1 MTKSIRSNRPELR
14 GLLEAP
20 TRPCGRKSTS
30 EQGGGVQ
37 YVDSPREIS
46 GDPNQRQ
53 SPSDPSQPT
62 VPSELVS
69 VKTGGGLGD
78 GSRRSTPESSGATP
92 KPPTITHGELAKM
105 PKADQIRIL
114 VKEHVAHSKECQKE
128 ALLGATPCLRSLL
141 TGAQASQ
148 KALQKLIDN
157 EEIEKYVKGWN
168 PWEEKKTFFPSAAP
182 KKDVSRLRFRRNDRA
197 RSSTSLNL
205 TGNPYSCPDK
215 WRKTTQLLQVAAG
228 LYDNLQ

>member
-78 GSRRSTPESSGATP
+78 GSRRSHP
-92 KPPTITHGELAKM
+92 
-105 PKADQIRIL
+105 RIL
-114 VKEHVAHSKECQKE
+114 GSYPETPYDHARRTSKNAESGSNTHPGQGACSPLEGVPKGGPPRRHALLKKLTNWSSSESEGPPKTHRQRGDREVRQRMEPLGRKEDLLPFGGSEERRLQAQVQKKRQSKE
-128 ALLGATPCLRSLL
+128 L
-141 TGAQASQ
+141 
-148 KALQKLIDN
+148 
-157 EEIEKYVKGWN
+157 YVPQPNGQSVLV
-168 PWEEKKTFFPSAAP
+168 P
-182 KKDVSRLRFRRNDRA
+182 
-197 RSSTSLNL
+197 
-205 TGNPYSCPDK
+205 
-215 WRKTTQLLQVAAG
+215 
-228 LYDNLQ
+228 